1 MRGAQMELELVG
13 FLVLPLLGGL
23 ITAILIR
30 LRGGA
35 SPERGQDP
43 PVPHRGPNASRI
55 PLAGWP
61 GLVVVLGYVW
71 MFWFGVPQFRAII
84 VTVGILGVLGG
95 GILVA
100 LEKRHRVAS
109 ATPLGLHDPVEGS
122 GQSRPKP

>member
-1 MRGAQMELELVG
+1 MELRLIG

-35 SPERGQDP
+35 STDLGQDP
-43 PVPHRGPNASRI
+43 PVPHPGPNASRI
-55 PLAGWP
+55 PVAGWP

-71 MFWFGVPQFRAII
+71 MFWFGVPQFRAIV
-84 VTVGILGVLGG
+84 VTLGILGVLTG

-100 LEKRHRVAS
+100 LERRHRVPS
-109 ATPLGLHDPVEGS
+109 GTPLGLHDIIEGS
-122 GQSRPKP
+122 GQSRPRP

>member
-1 MRGAQMELELVG
+1 MELELIR

-35 SPERGQDP
+35 SPALGQDP
-43 PVPHRGPNASRI
+43 PVPHPGPNASRI

-71 MFWFGVPQFRAII
+71 MFWFGLPQFRPII
-84 VTVGILGVLGG
+84 VTLGLLGVMGG

-100 LEKRHRVAS
+100 LERRHRVPS
-109 ATPLGLHDPVEGS
+109 ATPLDLHDPVEGS
-122 GQSRPKP
+122 RQSRPKP

>member
-1 MRGAQMELELVG
+1 MELTLIEFVA
-13 FLVLPLLGGL
+13 LPLLGGL

-35 SPERGQDP
+35 SPDLGQDP
-43 PVPHRGPNASRI
+43 PVPHPGPNASRI

-71 MFWFGVPQFRAII
+71 MFWFGLPQFRAII
-84 VTVGILGVLGG
+84 VTLGILGVLGG

-100 LEKRHRVAS
+100 LERRHRVPS
-109 ATPLGLHDPVEGS
+109 ATPLGLHDLVEGPRR
-122 GQSRPKP
+122 SRPKP

>member
-1 MRGAQMELELVG
+1 MELQLIG
-13 FLVLPLLGGL
+13 LLVLPLLGGL
-23 ITAILIR
+23 IAAILIR

-35 SPERGQDP
+35 SPDPGQDA

-71 MFWFGVPQFRAII
+71 MFWSGLPQFRAII
-84 VTVGILGVLGG
+84 VTLGILGVLSG

-100 LEKRHRVAS
+100 LERRHRVPS
-109 ATPLGLHDPVEGS
+109 STPLGLHDLVEGPR
-122 GQSRPKP
+122 QSRLKS

>member
-1 MRGAQMELELVG
+1 MELKLIG

-23 ITAILIR
+23 ITAIFIR

-35 SPERGQDP
+35 SPDLGQDS
-43 PVPHRGPNASRI
+43 PVPHQGPNASRI
-55 PLAGWP
+55 PVAGWP

-84 VTVGILGVLGG
+84 VTLGILGVLGG

-100 LEKRHRVAS
+100 LERRHRVPS
-109 ATPLGLHDPVEGS
+109 GTPLGLDDIVEGS
-122 GQSRPKP
+122 RQSRPKP

>member
-1 MRGAQMELELVG
+1 MELELVR

-30 LRGGA
+30 LWGGA
-35 SPERGQDP
+35 PPDLGQDP

-71 MFWFGVPQFRAII
+71 MFWFGLPQFRAII
-84 VTVGILGVLGG
+84 VTLGILGVLGG
-95 GILVA
+95 CTLVA
-100 LEKRHRVAS
+100 LERRHRVPR
-109 ATPLGLHDPVEGS
+109 ATPLDLHDPVEGS
-122 GQSRPKP
+122 RQSRPKP